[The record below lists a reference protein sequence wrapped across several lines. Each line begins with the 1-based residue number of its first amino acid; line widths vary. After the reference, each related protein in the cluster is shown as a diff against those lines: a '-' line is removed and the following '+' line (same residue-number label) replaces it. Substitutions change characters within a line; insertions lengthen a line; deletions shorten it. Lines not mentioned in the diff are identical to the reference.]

1 LKSRGFFEIP
11 VSEGLIKTSTL
22 RAMVEILEEN
32 GDIYA
37 NAFLNGFLMVIGTTI
52 DTDEETL
59 NKVRNK

>member
-1 LKSRGFFEIP
+1 
-11 VSEGLIKTSTL
+11 
-22 RAMVEILEEN
+22 MVEILEEN